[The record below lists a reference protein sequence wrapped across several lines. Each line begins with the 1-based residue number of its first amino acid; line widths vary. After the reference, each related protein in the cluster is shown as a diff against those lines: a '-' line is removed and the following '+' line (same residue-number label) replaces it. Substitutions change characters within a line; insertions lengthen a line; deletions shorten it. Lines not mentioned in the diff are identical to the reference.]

1 MGAIHNAGIRKEEE
15 REWERIEKGMGGRA
29 REGKANNNMKRYEL

>member
-15 REWERIEKGMGGRA
+15 KEWERIEKGMGGREEKV
-29 REGKANNNMKRYEL
+29 RQTIT